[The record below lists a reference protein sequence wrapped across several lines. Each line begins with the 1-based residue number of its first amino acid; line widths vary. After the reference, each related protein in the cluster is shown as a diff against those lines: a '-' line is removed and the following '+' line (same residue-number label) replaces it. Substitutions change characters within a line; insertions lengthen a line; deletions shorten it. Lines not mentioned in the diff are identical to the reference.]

1 MQFNQEQYKEEKGER
16 KCRYSEECEHKEEIM
31 QLPKLQ
37 YQQNSEGFVNETEE
51 TKEDFPR
58 MHQI

>member
-1 MQFNQEQYKEEKGER
+1 
-16 KCRYSEECEHKEEIM
+16 M

-58 MHQI
+58 MHQISNQTKLYISLHDSKKKKKTATENWL